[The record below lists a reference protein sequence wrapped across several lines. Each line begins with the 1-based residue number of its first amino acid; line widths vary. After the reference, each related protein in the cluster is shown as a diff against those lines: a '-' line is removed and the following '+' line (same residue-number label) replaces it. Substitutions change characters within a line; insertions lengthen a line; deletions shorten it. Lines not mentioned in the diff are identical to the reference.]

1 LKSYHNLAAGSK
13 LSNFLLE
20 PNLTRD
26 VWAKLKNGQ
35 VPVVSSS
42 DISNVAQFVD
52 NYNQRLRSRS
62 YIPEVVHGYLGVQ
75 KGNGVTRFLPILS
88 KEDMAVYYHLCG
100 HIGARVLK
108 KKPGIYGG
116 WRSIP
121 AGSQQN
127 PSSGQ
132 QQADER
138 AAVFQNGYFS
148 DTFSNT
154 MWLDEFRSFTQLIR
168 RLTKSA
174 SSGAFVATTDIANFY
189 DSIEIPRLIDR
200 LRRDMPGDPREEIK
214 LLEVFLGLWDRRTT
228 GYSRSSKGIPQEII
242 SDGSRFLS
250 HYYLQDFD
258 DDFGKYCE
266 NHGLVYVRWA
276 DDMLIFGPNTKILEE
291 AIHRASRLLLPEG
304 LNLNAHKTKI
314 YRRDELAKYRGVEV
328 LSAIGTR
335 NPADFRRKLRSAIS
349 WQVAGNQMRLDT
361 IFRATLGY
369 TFRLG
374 KQARTYEKNFILE
387 TVEERPEIVATLN
400 DLQLTH
406 LISIAD
412 DPKEMFL
419 KIRSACLTRPY
430 AGARANFLMLIRK
443 HSKKLERLGV
453 SSRLQGSSIDAVENE
468 SADSVILRTFC
479 VPPARAA
486 IS

>member
-1 LKSYHNLAAGSK
+1 M
-13 LSNFLLE
+13 SNFLLE

-26 VWAKLKNGQ
+26 VWAKLRNGQ
-35 VPVVSSS
+35 VPVVSRS
-42 DISNVAQFVD
+42 DIGNVSRFVAD
-52 NYNQRLRSRS
+52 YNQRLRSRS

-108 KKPGIYGG
+108 QKPGIFGG

-121 AGSQQN
+121 GGSQQR
-127 PSSGQ
+127 PSSVH
-132 QQADER
+132 QQAEER
-138 AAVFQNGYFS
+138 AAVLQNGYFS

-154 MWLDEFRSFTQLIR
+154 MWLDEFRNFTQLIR
-168 RLTKSA
+168 KLTKTA
-174 SSGAFVATTDIANFY
+174 SSGTFVVTTDVANFY
-189 DSIEIPRLIDR
+189 DSIEIPRLIER
-200 LRRDMPGDPREEIK
+200 LRRDMPGDSQEEIE

-258 DDFGKYCE
+258 EVFGQYCE
-266 NHGLVYVRWA
+266 DLGLLYVRWA
-276 DDMLIFGPNTKILEE
+276 DDMLIFGPNTKVLEE

-328 LSAIGTR
+328 LSAIGAR
-335 NPADFRRKLRSAIS
+335 NPADFRRRLRSAIS
-349 WQVAGNQMRLDT
+349 WQAEGNPMRLDT

-374 KQARTYEKNFILE
+374 KNARTYEKNFILE
-387 TVEERPEIVATLN
+387 TVEEKPEIVATLN

-406 LISIAD
+406 LISVAD

-419 KIRSACLTRPY
+419 KIRSACLSRPY
-430 AGARANFLMLIRK
+430 AGAKANFLMLIRK

-453 SSRLQGSSIDAVENE
+453 SSRLQRSSIDAVENE
-468 SADSVILRTFC
+468 SSDSIILRTFC
-479 VPPARAA
+479 VPPART
-486 IS
+486 SVS

>member
-1 LKSYHNLAAGSK
+1 M
-13 LSNFLLE
+13 SNFLLE
-20 PNLTRD
+20 PSLTHD

-35 VPVVSSS
+35 VPIVSRS
-42 DISNVAQFVD
+42 DFSNVLQFVD
-52 NYNQRLRSRS
+52 DYNQRLRSRS
-62 YIPEVVHGYLGVQ
+62 YIPEVVHGFLGVQ

-108 KKPGIYGG
+108 QKTGIYGG
-116 WRSIP
+116 WHSIP
-121 AGSQQN
+121 AGSQERY
-127 PSSGQ
+127 SSEYQ
-132 QQADER
+132 RSEER
-138 AAVFQNGYFS
+138 AAILQNGYFS
-148 DTFSNT
+148 GTFSNT

-168 RLTKSA
+168 KLTKSA

-200 LRRDMPGDPREEIK
+200 LRRDMPGDPREEIE
-214 LLEVFLGLWDRRTT
+214 LLEVFLGLWNRRTT
-228 GYSRSSKGIPQEII
+228 GYSLSSKGIPQEII

-258 DDFGKYCE
+258 DEFGLYCE
-266 NHGLVYVRWA
+266 DLGLLYVRWA
-276 DDMLIFGPNTKILEE
+276 DDMLIFGPNKKTLEG

-328 LSAIGTR
+328 LSAIGART
-335 NPADFRRKLRSAIS
+335 PPEFRRKLRSAIS
-349 WQVAGNQMRLDT
+349 WQAAGNSMRLDT

-369 TFRLG
+369 TYRLG
-374 KQARTYEKNFILE
+374 KHARTFEKNFILE
-387 TVEERPEIVATLN
+387 TVEDSPDIVATLN

-406 LISIAD
+406 LISVAD

-419 KIRSACLTRPY
+419 KVRSACLTRPY
-430 AGARANFLMLIRK
+430 AGARANFLML
-443 HSKKLERLGV
+443 
-453 SSRLQGSSIDAVENE
+453 
-468 SADSVILRTFC
+468 C
-479 VPPARAA
+479 
-486 IS
+486 